1 MNNQF
6 SALRLRKSLIA
17 TLFAVTALTA
27 CSSGKWGF
35 PYRAPVQQGNWVTAE
50 QVSLLQVGMTAEQVR
65 FALGTPTLT
74 NVFHPNR
81 WDYPYYFKPGYGE
94 PVLRKFVVWF
104 DNNGL
109 LARWEGDEQPN
120 FQPSD
125 YATQQRWDGR
135 QAPQETEKSLQEAA
149 PALPD
154 TGVQITP
161 LQ

>member
-1 MNNQF
+1 MNIQL
-6 SALRLRKSLIA
+6 SALRLRKGLIA
-17 TLFAVTALTA
+17 SLFAVTALTA
-27 CSSGKWGF
+27 CTSGKWGF

-50 QVSLLQVGMTAEQVR
+50 QVSLLQAGMSPEQVR
-65 FALGTPTLT
+65 YALGTPTLT

-81 WDYPYYFKPGYGE
+81 WDYHYYFKPGYGD

-109 LARWEGDEQPN
+109 LSRWEGDPQPD

-135 QAPQETEKSLQEAA
+135 QAEAERALQQAE
-149 PALPD
+149 PALPE
-154 TGVQITP
+154 TGVQTNP